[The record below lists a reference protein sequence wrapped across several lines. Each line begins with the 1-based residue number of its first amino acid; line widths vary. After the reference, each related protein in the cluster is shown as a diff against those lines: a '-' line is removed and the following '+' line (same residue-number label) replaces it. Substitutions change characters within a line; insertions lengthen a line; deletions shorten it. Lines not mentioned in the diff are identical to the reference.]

1 MSIIK
6 RRPYVYLVS
15 YTFKNGN
22 GCIIINMTRKIKK
35 AKDLNL
41 IKEYIESQNETV
53 NNVAI
58 MSFTYIGRE

>member
-6 RRPYVYLVS
+6 RRPYVYLIL

-22 GCIIINMTRKIKK
+22 GCIVIDMTKKIKR

-41 IKEYIESQNETV
+41 IKEHIESQNEMV
-53 NNVAI
+53 DNVAI

>member
-6 RRPYVYLVS
+6 KRPYLYLVA

-35 AKDLNL
+35 AKDLDL
-41 IKEYIESQNETV
+41 IKEYIESQNEV
-53 NNVAI
+53 VDNVAI

>member
-1 MSIIK
+1 MNIIK

-22 GCIIINMTRKIKK
+22 GRIVINMTRKIKR
-35 AKDLNL
+35 AKDLDL
-41 IKEYIESQNETV
+41 IKEYIESQNEMV
-53 NNVAI
+53 DNVAI

>member
-1 MSIIK
+1 MGIIK

-22 GCIIINMTRKIKK
+22 GCIVINMTRKIKRV
-35 AKDLNL
+35 KDLNL

>member
-6 RRPYVYLVS
+6 KRPYVYLVS
-15 YTFKNGN
+15 YKFKNGN
-22 GCIIINMTRKIKK
+22 GGIVINMTRKIKR

-41 IKEYIESQNETV
+41 IKEHIESQNETV
-53 NNVAI
+53 DNVAI

>member
-6 RRPYVYLVS
+6 KRPYVYLVS

-22 GCIIINMTRKIKK
+22 GCIVVDMTKKIKK
-35 AKDLNL
+35 AEDLNL
-41 IKEYIESQNETV
+41 ITEYIESQNEMV
-53 NNVAI
+53 DNVAI

>member
-6 RRPYVYLVS
+6 RRPYVYLVA

-22 GCIIINMTRKIKK
+22 GCIVIDMTKKIKR

-41 IKEYIESQNETV
+41 IKEYIESQNEIV
-53 NNVAI
+53 DNVAI
-58 MSFTYIGRE
+58 MSFTYVGRK

>member
-6 RRPYVYLVS
+6 RRPYVYLIS

-22 GCIIINMTRKIKK
+22 GRIIINMARKIKR
-35 AKDLNL
+35 AKDLDL
-41 IKEYIESQNETV
+41 IKEWKYIESQTV

>member
-1 MSIIK
+1 MSVIK
-6 RRPYVYLVS
+6 KRPYVYLVS

-22 GCIIINMTRKIKK
+22 GCTIINMTRKIQK

-53 NNVAI
+53 DNVAI

>member
-1 MSIIK
+1 MGIIK

-22 GCIIINMTRKIKK
+22 GCIVINMTRKIKR

-41 IKEYIESQNETV
+41 IKEHIESQNEMV
-53 NNVAI
+53 DNVAI

>member
-1 MSIIK
+1 MGIIK
-6 RRPYVYLVS
+6 KRPYVYLVS

-22 GCIIINMTRKIKK
+22 GCIVIDMTRKIKE

>member
-6 RRPYVYLVS
+6 RRPYVYLVA

-22 GCIIINMTRKIKK
+22 GCIVIDMTRRIKN
-35 AKDLNL
+35 AKDLDL

-58 MSFTYIGRE
+58 MSFTYVGRE

>member
-6 RRPYVYLVS
+6 RRPYVYLIS

-22 GCIIINMTRKIKK
+22 GRIIINMARKIKR
-35 AKDLNL
+35 AKDLDL

>member
-22 GCIIINMTRKIKK
+22 GCIVINMTRKIKR

-41 IKEYIESQNETV
+41 IKEHIESQNEMV
-53 NNVAI
+53 DNVAI
-58 MSFTYIGRE
+58 MSFTYVGRK

>member
-1 MSIIK
+1 MNIIK
-6 RRPYVYLVS
+6 KRPYVYLVS

-22 GCIIINMTRKIKK
+22 GCIVINMTKKIKRV
-35 AKDLNL
+35 KDLNL
-41 IKEYIESQNETV
+41 IKEHIESQNETV

>member
-1 MSIIK
+1 MGIIK

-22 GCIIINMTRKIKK
+22 GCIVIDMTKKIKK

>member
-6 RRPYVYLVS
+6 RRPYVYLIL

-22 GCIIINMTRKIKK
+22 GCIIINMTRKIKE

>member
-1 MSIIK
+1 M
-6 RRPYVYLVS
+6 S
-15 YTFKNGN
+15 YTFKKGN
-22 GCIIINMTRKIKK
+22 GCTIINMTRKIKK

>member
-1 MSIIK
+1 MGIIK
-6 RRPYVYLVS
+6 RRPYVYLVL

-22 GCIIINMTRKIKK
+22 GCIIINMARKIKR
-35 AKDLNL
+35 AKDLSL

>member
-6 RRPYVYLVS
+6 RRPYVYLIS

-22 GCIIINMTRKIKK
+22 GCIIINMARKIKR

-41 IKEYIESQNETV
+41 IKEYIEKQNELID
-53 NNVAI
+53 NVAI
-58 MSFTYIGRE
+58 MSFTYIGRK

>member
-6 RRPYVYLVS
+6 KRPYVYLVS

-22 GCIIINMTRKIKK
+22 GCIVVDMTKKIKK
-35 AKDLNL
+35 AEDLNL
-41 IKEYIESQNETV
+41 IREYIESQNEMV
-53 NNVAI
+53 DNVAI

>member
-22 GCIIINMTRKIKK
+22 GCIVINMTKKIKR

-41 IKEYIESQNETV
+41 IKEHIESQNEMI

>member
-6 RRPYVYLVS
+6 RRPYVYLIL

-22 GCIIINMTRKIKK
+22 GCIIINMARKIKR
-35 AKDLNL
+35 AKDLDL
-41 IKEYIESQNETV
+41 IKEYIESQNETA
-53 NNVAI
+53 NNVTI

>member
-22 GCIIINMTRKIKK
+22 GCIVVDMTKKIKVL
-35 AKDLNL
+35 LN
-41 IKEYIESQNETV
+41 
-53 NNVAI
+53 A
-58 MSFTYIGRE
+58 G

>member
-1 MSIIK
+1 MGIIK

-22 GCIIINMTRKIKK
+22 GCIVINMTKKIKR

-41 IKEYIESQNETV
+41 IKEYIESQNEIV
-53 NNVAI
+53 DNVAI
-58 MSFTYIGRE
+58 MSFTYVGRK

>member
-1 MSIIK
+1 MGIIK
-6 RRPYVYLVS
+6 KRPYVYLVS

-22 GCIIINMTRKIKK
+22 GCIVIDMTRKIKE

-41 IKEYIESQNETV
+41 IKEHIESQNETV
-53 NNVAI
+53 DNVAI

>member
-1 MSIIK
+1 MGIIK
-6 RRPYVYLVS
+6 KRPYVYLVS

-22 GCIIINMTRKIKK
+22 GCIIINMTKKIKK

-41 IKEYIESQNETV
+41 MKEFIESQSETV
-53 NNVAI
+53 DTVAI

>member
-6 RRPYVYLVS
+6 KRPYVYLIS

-22 GCIIINMTRKIKK
+22 GCIVINMTRKIKR